1 MVTNLQYIRQLIHLL
16 VLVTAIGICCSP
28 SDLRAQNVTP
38 ALTNEP
44 GAANPWPYPAYAAAG
59 IVPLGN
65 LGQEAQF
72 SVSLWV
78 NPAAG
83 QYGQAV
89 LMDASHAGGT
99 NWVIQ
104 SVNAGATWVFLGCEF
119 VLQPNAWQ
127 HLLCTYDNGVATVFI
142 NGVLDDQAAWQI
154 AWGAVP
160 NVFLGNWPEGGRR
173 FQGSVDDVLI
183 TRNVL
188 YNNNFNPPE
197 TFPNA
202 NIPANSLGMWH
213 CQEGVGLVTVND
225 VNNQNTN
232 LNGWVWG
239 QRPLTPTPSTSTLA
253 ASVYLNADIL
263 ELGSQVAS
271 RLAVGTGNATV
282 KFPYV
287 SGTLALSGVVLAGPT
302 ASVLFDAASSN
313 RDGYLTITKQNV
325 SRTTYANLFNVVG
338 ATYGAGDGTTTFG
351 LPDAD
356 IVPRDGLVGWWPFNG
371 NADDASGAQRN
382 GVVTGATLTADRF
395 GYPQSAYAFDGNDYI
410 TIPHDLAITTD
421 AGTLSL
427 WFKMTALNRQALL
440 VYKGAAGTAVNEHVS
455 LGYVDY
461 YANTGAQLESGAKF
475 NSNCQANA
483 GWVKAY
489 SGPTSY
495 QDNKW
500 HNAIVTWGDGFVRLY
515 VDGVLLAET
524 ASPNQDADNCNGGPL
539 YIGRGWV
546 NTLADAFNGTI
557 DDVALYNRIVTASER
572 GRLLGAES
580 PRLRLIMKH

>member
-1 MVTNLQYIRQLIHLL
+1 
-16 VLVTAIGICCSP
+16 
-28 SDLRAQNVTP
+28 
-38 ALTNEP
+38 
-44 GAANPWPYPAYAAAG
+44 
-59 IVPLGN
+59 VPLGN

-213 CQEGVGLVTVND
+213 CQEGMGLVTVND

-239 QRPLTPTPSTSTLA
+239 QRPLTPTPSSSTLA
-253 ASVYLNADIL
+253 ASVHLNADIL

-271 RLAVGTGNATV
+271 RLAVGAGNATV
-282 KFPYV
+282 KFPSV
-287 SGTLALSGVVLAGPT
+287 SGTLALNGVVLAGPT
-302 ASVLFDAASSN
+302 ASVLLDAASSN
-313 RDGYLTITKQNV
+313 RDGYVTITKQNV
-325 SRTTYANLFNVVG
+325 SRTTYANLFNTIG
-338 ATYGAGDGTTTFG
+338 TTYGVGDGTTTFG

-356 IVPRDGLVGWWPFNG
+356 NIPRDGLVGWWPFNG
-371 NADDASGAQRN
+371 NANDESGVGTN
-382 GVVTGATLTADRF
+382 GVVDGATLTTDRF
-395 GYPQSAYAFDGNDYI
+395 GYANSAYYYDGNDGIAMPNYAQLVN
-410 TIPHDLAITTD
+410 PQ
-421 AGTLSL
+421 GTVSV
-427 WFKMTALNRQALL
+427 WFKTAYVGKQGLL
-440 VYKGAAGTAVNEHVS
+440 FIQTNPGNFNEHVAICW
-455 LGYVDY
+455 YKNADK
-461 YANTGAQLESGAKF
+461 LEGDVKF
-475 NSNCQANA
+475 NSGCQPGV
-483 GWVKAY
+483 GWKKAF
-489 SGPTSY
+489 SAIAY
-495 QDNKW
+495 QDDRW
-500 HNAIVTWGDGFVRLY
+500 HHALLTWGDGNVNLY
-515 VDGVLLAET
+515 VDGDLVGTNPSPANAADVCANATLLLGIVL
-524 ASPNQDADNCNGGPL
+524 GK
-539 YIGRGWV
+539 
-546 NTLADAFNGTI
+546 I
-557 DDVALYNRIVTASER
+557 DDVALYNRILTASER